1 LPIAFTTARSAPRD
15 VEVLGVPVFTEGPV
29 PRSAGVS
36 RKALAAL
43 GFEGKVG
50 QTASVPQ
57 TGGPDVVVVG
67 MGEPGQATA
76 ATLRSAAAALARASA
91 KRTSVATGLTQAT
104 DLPLAAAAQAIVE
117 GIVLAAYRYIA
128 LKSDQSSAST
138 LERVVLLTDP
148 ARAKAVADGA
158 ERGQA
163 IADAVTFARDL
174 INAPPAHLTARQ
186 LGEVARQTAE
196 ERGLAVEVF
205 EEDAI
210 TELGL
215 GGLLAVNRGSV
226 EPPRLVKL
234 TYAPRNPQATVALVG
249 KGITYDSGG
258 ISLKPSDA
266 MHAIMKMD
274 MSGAAAVLATL
285 SVLPV
290 LKPRV
295 KVVGYLCCTDNMPS
309 GSAFKLGDVI
319 TIRNGTTVEIHNTD
333 AEGRLVLADGL
344 SLAKE
349 EQPDAVLDI
358 ATLTG
363 AVMNALGLKIAGVM
377 GNDDG
382 LVGQVKAASDATDEK
397 VWPLPLPPEYRKL
410 LDSDIADLKNVGGP
424 YAGALTAG
432 LFLKEFVG
440 DLPWAHLDIA
450 GVMRSENDDGWL
462 AKGGTAFG
470 VRLLTELICSFRKAA

>member
-15 VEVLGVPVFTEGPV
+15 VEVVGVPVFTDGPV
-29 PRSAGVS
+29 PRSAGVG

-50 QTASVPQ
+50 QTAVVPQ
-57 TGGPDVVVVG
+57 AGGPDVVVVG

-91 KRTSVATGLTQAT
+91 KRISLATGLTQAT
-104 DLPLAAAAQAIVE
+104 DLPPAAAAQAIAE
-117 GIVLAAYRYIA
+117 GVVLAAYRYVA
-128 LKSDQSSAST
+128 LKSDQSSASA

-148 ARAKAVADGA
+148 ARAKAVGDGA

-174 INAPPAHLTARQ
+174 INAPPAYLTARQ

-210 TELGL
+210 AELGL

-234 TYAPRNPQATVALVG
+234 TYAPRNPQGAIALVG

-382 LVGQVKAASDATDEK
+382 LVAQVKAASDATDEK

-470 VRLLTELICSFRKAA
+470 VRLLTELVCSFRKPA